1 MSIDTAPVTA
11 SSTASSA
18 AATITHRYAWS
29 GEERA
34 ILAVFALG
42 PTVTTLALAQGAGG
56 VDTVLAVVLH
66 VVGLSA
72 AAGLFALGSKRKN
85 RSRITAVLTGT
96 RLQVDG
102 GRVQRSRGDI
112 AGTRTVETIRLGP
125 ETVLVLTDDHNAQLR
140 VPVRIVNDPAL
151 APVLREHLDRDGVNL
166 SPLARTLVHAL

>member
-18 AATITHRYAWS
+18 PKTITHRYPWS

-34 ILAVFALG
+34 ILAVFTLG
-42 PTVTTLALAQGAGG
+42 PTVATLALARGAGG

-66 VVGLSA
+66 VIGLGS
-72 AAGLFALGSKRKN
+72 AAGLWALGSKRKN

-125 ETVLVLTDDHNAQLR
+125 ETVLVLTNGHNAQLR
-140 VPVRIVNDPAL
+140 VPARIATDPAL
-151 APVLREHLDRDGVNL
+151 ASVLREHLDRDGVNL
-166 SPLARTLVHAL
+166 SPLAQTLIHGL